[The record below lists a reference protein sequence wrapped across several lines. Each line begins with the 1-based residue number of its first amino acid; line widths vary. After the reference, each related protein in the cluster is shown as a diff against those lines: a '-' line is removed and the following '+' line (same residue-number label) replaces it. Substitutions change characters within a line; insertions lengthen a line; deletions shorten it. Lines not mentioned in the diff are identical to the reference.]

1 MNILGKASYVVSKN
15 QPGYWNDLDMLEVGN
30 GAMSYDEYKTHF
42 SMWAAIKSPLIMGN
56 NLNTISAEDFAIL
69 INPAVLAISQD
80 PAGSAIGRMYR
91 EQVSDKDRYG
101 YGEIQVW
108 QGRLDN
114 GDHVVAMINAGNTS
128 RTISSSLVDIF
139 GGLSTSL
146 LAQTSWDLFDVWGN
160 QTVMPTSIAA
170 QVLNG
175 TMSMSNATGYYNATE
190 TSFADGLAQNN
201 TLLFGTHVGKVAA
214 GGNIEADVPR
224 HGIAM
229 YRLRNAGS
237 PVRKRD
243 EL

>member
-1 MNILGKASYVVSKN
+1 MNILGKASYIVSKN

-30 GAMSYDEYKTHF
+30 GAMTYEEYQTHF

-56 NLNTISAEDFAIL
+56 NLKTISPENFAIL

-80 PAGSAIGRMYR
+80 PAGSAIGRMWR

-108 QGRLDN
+108 QGSLSN

-139 GGLSTSL
+139 GGLSTNEQ
-146 LAQTSWDLFDVWGN
+146 AQMTWNLFDVWGN
-160 QTVMPTSIAA
+160 ETVMPTSVAA

-175 TMSMSNATGYYNATE
+175 SLSISNATGYYNATQ
-190 TSFADGLAQNN
+190 TSFADGLANG
-201 TLLFGTHVGKVAA
+201 TALLFGTPAGQVAA
-214 GGNIEADVPR
+214 GGTLEAEVPR

-229 YRLRNAGS
+229 YRLRNAGTTT
-237 PVRKRD
+237 RKRD